1 MNRFNQLRSRRAF
14 PVAPSYQEEDNSMQG
29 YSTLRQRVRNFL
41 RDNPDVQQV
50 TLKRPPPKEK
60 KRVYKNANEECYGRM
75 PESCP
80 IVQDILNRLLPT
92 DGSMKILD
100 GKEIERDIELIRDE
114 IFREIHSQVTSK
126 FRDALNEV
134 CEQKHV
140 LLARVRD
147 YHKRAGEWIEEAE
160 TEIPEPP
167 APRAARTRN
176 NSDEVE
182 FEVDE
187 EESEY

>member
-1 MNRFNQLRSRRAF
+1 
-14 PVAPSYQEEDNSMQG
+14 MQG
-29 YSTLRQRVRNFL
+29 YSMLRQRVRSFL
-41 RDNPDVQQV
+41 RDNPDVLQV
-50 TLKRPPPKEK
+50 TLKRPPLKETR
-60 KRVYKNANEECYGRM
+60 RVYKNANEECYGRM

-80 IVQDILNRLLPT
+80 IVQGILSRNLPT

-100 GKEIERDIELIRDE
+100 EKGIEKDIESLRDE

-140 LLARVRD
+140 LVTRVRD

-160 TEIPEPP
+160 TAIPEVPKTNES
-167 APRAARTRN
+167 RRHTRN
-176 NSDEVE
+176 PEE
-182 FEVDE
+182 IEIEVDD

>member
-1 MNRFNQLRSRRAF
+1 
-14 PVAPSYQEEDNSMQG
+14 MQG

-80 IVQDILNRLLPT
+80 IVQGILNRLLPA
-92 DGSMKILD
+92 DGAMTIRD
-100 GKEIERDIELIRDE
+100 GKGDEVDIESLRE
-114 IFREIHSQVTSK
+114 QIFSEIHSQVTSR

-140 LLARVRD
+140 LLVRVRD

-160 TEIPEPP
+160 TAIPEPP
-167 APRAARTRN
+167 TPRASRGIAR
-176 NSDEVE
+176 NSEE
-182 FEVDE
+182 LEIEVDE

>member
-1 MNRFNQLRSRRAF
+1 MDWIDTVIRRSRAF
-14 PVAPSYQEEDNSMQG
+14 PAAPNYEEDNSMQG
-29 YSTLRQRVRNFL
+29 YSVLRARVRNFL

-60 KRVYKNANEECYGRM
+60 RRVYKNANEECYGRM

-80 IVQDILNRLLPT
+80 IVQGILNRMLPT
-92 DGSMKILD
+92 DGSMS
-100 GKEIERDIELIRDE
+100 IRDGNGDE
-114 IFREIHSQVTSK
+114 ISIEDLRDRIFSEIHSQVTSR

-140 LLARVRD
+140 LLVRVRD
-147 YHKRAGEWIEEAE
+147 YHKRTNEWIEEAE
-160 TEIPEPP
+160 TAIPEPP
-167 APRAARTRN
+167 TPRTRVRN
-176 NSDEVE
+176 NPEELEV
-182 FEVDE
+182 EVDE